1 MSEWQDSLKQRRSD
15 FRMLL
20 QERIEAANPRRTHL
34 TNEEATRLAKLEAIA
49 ERLRRG
55 ENVQNRQL
63 QTWLTAEEYQEIELE
78 WQQQLEFREALKD
91 KPSELKR
98 YEEKLKQ
105 AIFNYNRAEGYSGK
119 GKHTAAK
126 RFYNRS
132 ETFCEQALEILQE
145 IVHSN
150 PYLQTWFDRE
160 LNFSADDGLSAD
172 VSSLPRL
179 VTSRSLERQRTD
191 GRIVSKQA
199 VKLSVVERAIDWI
212 GRD

>member
-1 MSEWQDSLKQRRSD
+1 MSEWHDSLNERRSD
-15 FRMLL
+15 FRKLL
-20 QERIEAANPRRTHL
+20 QERLEAANPRRTHL
-34 TNEEATRLAKLEAIA
+34 TNQEATKLAKLVSIA

-63 QTWLTAEEYQEIELE
+63 QTWLTAEEYQEIEYE
-78 WQQQLEFREALKD
+78 WQQQLEFREELID

-105 AIFNYNRAEGYSGK
+105 AIFNYNRAEGYSSK
-119 GKHTAAK
+119 GKHNAAK

-132 ETFCEQALEILQE
+132 ETSCEEALEILQE
-145 IVHSN
+145 IVKSN
-150 PYLQTWFDRE
+150 PYLQTWLDRE
-160 LNFSADDGLSAD
+160 LNFSAEDGLSAD

-179 VTSRSLERQRTD
+179 VTSRSHERQRTD

-199 VKLSVVERAIDWI
+199 VKLTAVERAIDRI